1 MAPRVSWKGFLN
13 LSLVSIPVKAYTA
26 ANSSGTVRL
35 NQLHEE
41 CNSRIRQKLVCPKC
55 DVEVSRSDI
64 VKGYEYAKDQY
75 VVIDLDELEKLRTHD
90 ESKAIRISKFVPPTA
105 LESIYYSDTHYYLI
119 PDGAGGQKSYSLL
132 RNTLEEEG
140 LFGIGQI
147 VLFNKE
153 QLVAV
158 RPMDNLIYMTILKYA
173 TQMKAPEIFSDDITE
188 TEITKEEYELAK
200 TLIGQITADELD
212 LNEYQDQY
220 TDRLNELIEA
230 KVDGKEIV
238 SAPSSDEAAP
248 IVNLMDALK
257 ASISQASPIDK
268 KKGKGAASGT
278 MKKVAKKGTAKK
290 KKGVS
295 KKTSDLA
302 DALGGKTKKKK
313 SRSKKTG

>member
-26 ANSSGTVRL
+26 ANSGGTVRL

-41 CNSRIRQKLVCPKC
+41 CHGRVRQKMVCPKC

-75 VVIDLDELEKLRTHD
+75 VVIDLDELEKLRSHD
-90 ESKAIRISKFVPPTA
+90 EGKSIRISKFVPPAA
-105 LESIYYSDTHYYLI
+105 LDSIYFSDTHYYLI

-132 RNTLEEEG
+132 RNTLKEEA

-158 RPMDNLIYMTILKYA
+158 RPLDNLICMTILKYA
-173 TQMKAPEIFSDDITE
+173 TQMKAPDIFSDE
-188 TEITKEEYELAK
+188 VAESEITKEEYELAK

-212 LNEYQDQY
+212 LNEYHDQY
-220 TDRLNELIEA
+220 TERLNALIEA

-238 SAPSSDEAAP
+238 SSPSSDDAVP

-257 ASISQASPIDK
+257 ASISKSSPIDNK
-268 KKGKGAASGT
+268 KRKPAASGT

-290 KKGVS
+290 KKNIT
-295 KKTSDLA
+295 KKSADLA

-313 SRSKKTG
+313 SRAKKTG

>member
-41 CNSRIRQKLVCPKC
+41 CNSRIRQKLICPKC
-55 DVEVSRSDI
+55 DVDVSRSEI

-90 ESKAIRISKFVPPTA
+90 ESKSIRISKFVPPDS
-105 LESIYYSDTHYYLI
+105 LDSIYFSDTHYYLI

-132 RNTLEEEG
+132 RNALEEEG

-153 QLVAV
+153 QLVSV
-158 RPMDNLIYMTILKYA
+158 RPIDNLICMTILKYSS
-173 TQMKAPEIFSDDITE
+173 QMKAPEIFSDDITE
-188 TEITKEEYELAK
+188 CEITKEERELAK
-200 TLIGQITADELD
+200 TLIGQITTEEFD
-212 LNEYQDQY
+212 LGEYQDQY

-238 SAPSSDEAAP
+238 SAPAAEDAAP

-278 MKKVAKKGTAKK
+278 MKKVAKKGAAKK
-290 KKGVS
+290 KKKAS
-295 KKTSDLA
+295 KRTSDLA
-302 DALGGKTKKKK
+302 DALGGTAKKKK
-313 SRSKKTG
+313 KQSKKTG